1 MATQDQDELQ
11 ALKTWW
17 KENWLLI
24 VGGLAI
30 SFAIVFGY
38 RSWQTMQQE
47 AAEEASDVFAEA
59 NTAVTLGERDA
70 LEEAVNTLKQDYA
83 GTPYAAQAALLLAAS
98 AVEAG
103 DYTLAESELRWVM
116 ENTSDEELALLARLR
131 LARVMLA
138 NDNVAEVPTLLAS
151 VNAGGYA
158 SLYAE
163 TRGDALLL
171 QGDREAARAAY
182 EEALELLDDSV
193 GNRGMIEMKLQ
204 NIEMPLDAL
213 ATSDAGKTGDAGE
226 AIEAEEAATATE
238 EKAEAGAE

>member
-24 VGGLAI
+24 IGGLAI
-30 SFAIVFGY
+30 SFAVVFGY

-47 AAEEASDVFAEA
+47 AAEAASDIFAEA
-59 NTAVTLGERDA
+59 NTAVTLGEHDE
-70 LEEAVNTLKQDYA
+70 LEKAVVALKQEYP
-83 GTPYAAQAALLLAAS
+83 GTPYAAQAALLLAA
-98 AVEAG
+98 AEVEAAN
-103 DYTLAESELRWVM
+103 YTAAENELRWAM
-116 ENTSDEELALLARLR
+116 ENTSDDELALLARLR

-138 NDNVAEVPTLLAS
+138 NDKASEVPTLLAS
-151 VNAGGYA
+151 VDAGGYA

-163 TRGDALLL
+163 TRGDALFL
-171 QGDREAARAAY
+171 QGDKEAAQAAY

-193 GNRGMIEMKLQ
+193 GNRAMIEMKLQ

-213 ATSDAGKTGDAGE
+213 ATKDGVEAGE
-226 AIEAEEAATATE
+226 AAASEAATEGE
-238 EKAEAGAE
+238 EEAEAGAE